1 MTDTKKI
8 NEIKNEINDLYIEY
22 TNKINSYITEIN
34 NGIKNIKITNEKF
47 YKKSIEKI
55 SKIKLDN
62 EISPIDNLKLNLI
75 NNDLNHFSTSSISF
89 NKNKR
94 KSRSPINNKN
104 NSKNSKTINTEIYNY
119 ENKKNSQNDLR
130 NVLINQQ
137 KKFIKDLIKYKNE
150 NLQNLHIQKRK
161 KGNNKSI
168 GGIKG
173 KKIYDYNLSYHNQR
187 NKLYENKIYSPN
199 SVSTEVINSN
209 SSIKKKIDLSF
220 LSSDKKNSK
229 EKNQKSKISIHEKEK
244 KNNKDKFFDKEKKI
258 ENEKEKEKRKL
269 SIIDIPYL
277 SSNHEKKK
285 EKEKIEKNEKIKL
298 FKNKK
303 EKFIFILSKSNV
315 VPLKLRIKFCKL
327 NSLVYK
333 NNPPNEIINDYYN
346 LLENKINDLKNKLNQ
361 KFYPSFTV
369 QTELNFILKED
380 ENYFFKSFFS
390 NDQII
395 LNYLKCFLIII
406 NNNYILDNKNINCKD
421 LINEI
426 HKISKGNIKKILIN
440 NELINKINQFS
451 ERKLNQFIQI
461 YSLIKNDI
469 IKKDLPSFLKKI
481 LLFIQEIYFFLNDKN
496 NIKIRYNNFT
506 NEQKKLKQKQFLSK
520 IQS

>member
-303 EKFIFILSKSNV
+303 EKCIYLLSKSNV

-426 HKISKGNIKKILIN
+426 HKISKGNIKKLLIN

-481 LLFIQEIYFFLNDKN
+481 LLFIQEIYFFLNNKN
-496 NIKIRYNNFT
+496 NLKIKYNNFT
-506 NEQKKLKQKQFLSK
+506 NEQKKLKQNHFLSK

>member
-1 MTDTKKI
+1 M
-8 NEIKNEINDLYIEY
+8 
-22 TNKINSYITEIN
+22 N
-34 NGIKNIKITNEKF
+34 NGNLNSKSSTNNMLPLLNNNNDKIKNIKNENEK
-47 YKKSIEKI
+47 YI
-55 SKIKLDN
+55 
-62 EISPIDNLKLNLI
+62 LN
-75 NNDLNHFSTSSISF
+75 
-89 NKNKR
+89 
-94 KSRSPINNKN
+94 
-104 NSKNSKTINTEIYNY
+104 KTN
-119 ENKKNSQNDLR
+119 
-130 NVLINQQ
+130 
-137 KKFIKDLIKYKNE
+137 
-150 NLQNLHIQKRK
+150 
-161 KGNNKSI
+161 
-168 GGIKG
+168 
-173 KKIYDYNLSYHNQR
+173 
-187 NKLYENKIYSPN
+187 
-199 SVSTEVINSN
+199 NSN
-209 SSIKKKIDLSF
+209 SKDKLISFRLSQSNKFLNEDSNRNVKISNIKIKNISNNNKKDGCKTSNNHSITNKILFSTVKYEIDISSIKSEKQ
-220 LSSDKKNSK
+220 KN
-229 EKNQKSKISIHEKEK
+229 
-244 KNNKDKFFDKEKKI
+244 KKI

-426 HKISKGNIKKILIN
+426 HKISKGNIKKLLIN
-440 NELINKINQFS
+440 NELINKINEFS
-451 ERKLNQFIQI
+451 ESKLNQFIQI
-461 YSLIKNDI
+461 YSLIKYDI
-469 IKKDLPSFLKKI
+469 LKKDLPSFLKKI

-520 IQS
+520 IHS

>member
-55 SKIKLDN
+55 TKINLEN

-75 NNDLNHFSTSSISF
+75 NNELNHFSTSSISF
-89 NKNKR
+89 NKNKK

-104 NSKNSKTINTEIYNY
+104 NSKNSKTISTEIYNY
-119 ENKKNSQNDLR
+119 EHKKNSQNDLR

-137 KKFIKDLIKYKNE
+137 KRFMKDLMKYKNE
-150 NLQNLHIQKRK
+150 NLQNFNIQKRK
-161 KGNNKSI
+161 KQNNKSI

-187 NKLYENKIYSPN
+187 NKLYENKMYSAN
-199 SVSTEVINSN
+199 SVSTEIINSN

-220 LSSDKKNSK
+220 LSNDKKNSK
-229 EKNQKSKISIHEKEK
+229 EKNYKNKNSIHEKEK
-244 KNNKDKFFDKEKKI
+244 KNEKIIDKEKKI
-258 ENEKEKEKRKL
+258 EKENEKRKL

-277 SSNHEKKK
+277 NSNHEKKK
-285 EKEKIEKNEKIKL
+285 EKEKKEQNEKIKL

-303 EKFIFILSKSNV
+303 EKCIYLLSKSNV

-346 LLENKINDLKNKLNQ
+346 LLENKINDLKNKLNHE
-361 KFYPSFTV
+361 FYPSFTV

-380 ENYFFKSFFS
+380 ENYFFKTFIS
-390 NDQII
+390 NDEII

-406 NNNYILDNKNINCKD
+406 NNNYILENKNINCKD

-451 ERKLNQFIQI
+451 ENKLNQFIQI
-461 YSLIKNDI
+461 YSLIKYDI
-469 IKKDLPSFLKKI
+469 LKKDLPSFLKKI
-481 LLFIQEIYFFLNDKN
+481 LLFIQEIYFFLNNKN
-496 NIKIRYNNFT
+496 NLKIKYNNFT
-506 NEQKKLKQKQFLSK
+506 NEQKKLKQNHFLSK

>member
-1 MTDTKKI
+1 MTDAKKI

-34 NGIKNIKITNEKF
+34 NGIKNIKIINEKF

-55 SKIKLDN
+55 SKIKLEN

-75 NNDLNHFSTSSISF
+75 NNELNPFSTSSISF

-119 ENKKNSQNDLR
+119 EHKKNSQNDLR

-137 KKFIKDLIKYKNE
+137 KKFMKDLIKYKNE
-150 NLQNLHIQKRK
+150 NLQNFNIQKRK
-161 KGNNKSI
+161 KQNNKSI

-187 NKLYENKIYSPN
+187 NKLYENKIHSPN
-199 SVSTEVINSN
+199 SVSTEIINSN

-229 EKNQKSKISIHEKEK
+229 EKINKNKISNEKEK
-244 KNNKDKFFDKEKKI
+244 KSEKFLDKEKKV
-258 ENEKEKEKRKL
+258 EKENEKRKL

-277 SSNHEKKK
+277 NSNHEKKN
-285 EKEKIEKNEKIKL
+285 EKEKKAQNEKIKL

-303 EKFIFILSKSNV
+303 EKFIFLLSKSNV

-369 QTELNFILKED
+369 QTELNFILKDD
-380 ENYFFKSFFS
+380 ENYFFKTFFS
-390 NDQII
+390 NDEII
-395 LNYLKCFLIII
+395 ISYLKCLLIII
-406 NNNYILDNKNINCKD
+406 NNNYILENKNINCKD

-426 HKISKGNIKKILIN
+426 HKISKGNIKKLLIN
-440 NELINKINQFS
+440 NELINKINEFS
-451 ERKLNQFIQI
+451 ESKLNQFIQI
-461 YSLIKNDI
+461 YSLIKYDI
-469 IKKDLPSFLKKI
+469 LKKDLPSFLKKI
-481 LLFIQEIYFFLNDKN
+481 LLFIQEIYFFLNNKN
-496 NIKIRYNNFT
+496 NIKIKYNNFT

-520 IQS
+520 IHS